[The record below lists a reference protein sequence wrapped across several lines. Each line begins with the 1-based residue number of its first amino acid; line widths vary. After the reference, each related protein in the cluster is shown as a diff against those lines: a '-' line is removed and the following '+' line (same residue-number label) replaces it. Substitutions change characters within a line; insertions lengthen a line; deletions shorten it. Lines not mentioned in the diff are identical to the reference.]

1 MSPRGQR
8 ANNEEKV
15 LRENK
20 SPRRPLPRQSD
31 RQPTR
36 QASSRALAE
45 DSLAYA
51 FHKAA
56 ILVSAVLSGENLTD
70 RYERMLR
77 EHPDWPDSTRGAVR
91 DLCWSTLRAYGRGDG
106 VLRTFLHKPPPV
118 EVHALLLLAVQR
130 LEARPEQAHTIVD
143 QAVEAVAVDMPGFKG
158 MVNGVLRNVLRE
170 ASSLAA
176 RCQDEPEARYAHP
189 AWWIARLKRD
199 LPDRWE
205 AVLAAGN
212 LHPPMSLRVNRRKTT
227 VEAMLDRLGQA
238 GIDARPLTG
247 DAIRIERAVAV
258 SRIPG
263 FEEGWVSVQ
272 DAGAQQ
278 AAQRLNL
285 QDGLRVLD
293 ACAAPGGKTAHILE
307 TADVEL
313 TALELDPQRAQRVTS
328 NLQRLGLSAQ
338 VKVADCRQLSAW
350 WDGKPFDRILAD
362 VPCSASG
369 VVRRHPDIKWLRR
382 NEDISGFARQ
392 QAEILDALWQTLAPG
407 GTMLYASCSVFDE
420 ENIEQIKRF
429 KRRHPEAIVPN
440 PDAEELLRLLP
451 DADHD
456 GFFYAQ
462 LHKPG

>member
-1 MSPRGQR
+1 
-8 ANNEEKV
+8 
-15 LRENK
+15 
-20 SPRRPLPRQSD
+20 
-31 RQPTR
+31 
-36 QASSRALAE
+36 
-45 DSLAYA
+45 
-51 FHKAA
+51 
-56 ILVSAVLSGENLTD
+56 
-70 RYERMLR
+70 
-77 EHPDWPDSTRGAVR
+77 
-91 DLCWSTLRAYGRGDG
+91 
-106 VLRTFLHKPPPV
+106 
-118 EVHALLLLAVQR
+118 
-130 LEARPEQAHTIVD
+130 
-143 QAVEAVAVDMPGFKG
+143 
-158 MVNGVLRNVLRE
+158 
-170 ASSLAA
+170 
-176 RCQDEPEARYAHP
+176 
-189 AWWIARLKRD
+189 
-199 LPDRWE
+199 
-205 AVLAAGN
+205 
-212 LHPPMSLRVNRRKTT
+212 MSLRVNRRKTT

>member
-1 MSPRGQR
+1 MVR
-8 ANNEEKV
+8 A
-15 LRENK
+15 
-20 SPRRPLPRQSD
+20 P
-31 RQPTR
+31 
-36 QASSRALAE
+36 AE

-56 ILVSAVLSGENLTD
+56 ILVSAVLGGENLTD

-77 EHPDWPDSTRGAVR
+77 EHPSWSDGTRGAVR
-91 DLCWSTLRAYGRGDG
+91 DLCWSTLRAYGRGDV
-106 VLRTFLHKPPPV
+106 VLRSFLHKPPPV

-130 LEARPEQAHTIVD
+130 LETRPEQAHTIVD

-170 ASSLAA
+170 SPSLAG
-176 RCQDEPEARYAHP
+176 RCEEDLEARYAHP
-189 AWWIARLKRD
+189 TWWIARLKRD
-199 LPDRWE
+199 LPGQWE

-212 LHPPMSLRVNRRKTT
+212 LHPPMSLRVNRRRTT
-227 VEAMLDRLGQA
+227 VEAMLDRLEQA
-238 GIDARPLTG
+238 GIDARALGG

-263 FEEGWVSVQ
+263 FEDGWVSVQ

-285 QDGLRVLD
+285 RDGLRVLD

-307 TADVEL
+307 RADVEL
-313 TALELDPQRAQRVTS
+313 TALELDPQRALRVTS

-382 NEDISGFARQ
+382 NEDIAGFARQ

-420 ENIEQIKRF
+420 ENTKQIERF